1 MLCGGHIVGTL
12 QRIGVLNGRIG
23 IIIGKKQGFI
33 FVSGQRRIPSLVQ
46 ICIRGIDKLITKGN
60 DSMIAVVGKNGS
72 SIPAQL
78 PHGIGNRDIAL
89 RIGGIQRQTVGID
102 HNRHSGTRTVVAL
115 IRNVYNPGLLR
126 VHFRKDSEKI
136 RIIKITVGVHASAG
150 IENPFTA
157 VKIQTD
163 RFEGVQLS
171 VRRNIIDHTGKII
184 DGRIR

>member
-1 MLCGGHIVGTL
+1 MLCVGHIVGTL

-89 RIGGIQRQTVGID
+89 RIGGIQRQTVGHRPQPAQRD
-102 HNRHSGTRTVVAL
+102 
-115 IRNVYNPGLLR
+115 
-126 VHFRKDSEKI
+126 
-136 RIIKITVGVHASAG
+136 AG
-150 IENPFTA
+150 CSNAHKECLQPRPPPCPFPKGFGENPDYKNHCRCTCLRWNRKP
-157 VKIQTD
+157 VHCGQNTD
-163 RFEGVQLS
+163 RSF
-171 VRRNIIDHTGKII
+171 RRSTAECTEKYH
-184 DGRIR
+184 